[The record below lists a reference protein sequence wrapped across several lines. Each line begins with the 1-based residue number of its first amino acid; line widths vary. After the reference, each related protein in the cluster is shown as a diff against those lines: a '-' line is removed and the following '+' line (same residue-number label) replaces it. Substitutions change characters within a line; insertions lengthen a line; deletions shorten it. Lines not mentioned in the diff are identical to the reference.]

1 MTFIVLFLLLFIC
14 DSRCPHAVSLTFFK
28 FSVTAAGSTGNL
40 GKLAVCVVAF
50 PRISKTEDVMGKRGG
65 HHAATVAALFFVSSF
80 I

>member
-1 MTFIVLFLLLFIC
+1 MSTCCVF
-14 DSRCPHAVSLTFFK
+14 LTFFK

-50 PRISKTEDVMGKRGG
+50 PQISKTKNVMGKKKRR
-65 HHAATVAALFFVSSF
+65 ASSRVMTALLFVIRF